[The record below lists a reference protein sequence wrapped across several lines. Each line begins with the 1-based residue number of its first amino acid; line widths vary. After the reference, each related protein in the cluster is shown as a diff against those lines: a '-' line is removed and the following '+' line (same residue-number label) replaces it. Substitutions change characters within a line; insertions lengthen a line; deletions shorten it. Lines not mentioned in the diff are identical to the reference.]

1 MKPAPA
7 ISVRAMNSLGGS
19 AVTIAA
25 ASSRGLRR
33 ADFASRSATLLA
45 KSPCCASRL
54 RSTVTLAAGGIC
66 GSAPPAASRPSAVSN
81 SCSISCFTRWQSRWR
96 GGLEEF
102 TSEQL
107 ERIDVERPAQR
118 AGARQLLDLRQPAV
132 EELMQ
137 PAALAALD
145 EQLRVIAAGAL
156 VHGRGHRSQQPHTGR
171 RPRAE
176 RARLAQ
182 ESERRR
188 RTARGSAQRGEAAER
203 RPRGRL
209 ALAERDAGE
218 GVVAAGEQV
227 GEQRM
232 LGKLGLDQHLAG
244 LRAAPGAAGDLHD
257 GLREALGCAKVA

>member
-1 MKPAPA
+1 MKSAPA
-7 ISVRAMNSLGGS
+7 ISGRWMNPLGGGP
-19 AVTIAA
+19 VTIPA

-66 GSAPPAASRPSAVSN
+66 GSAPPAASRASAVSSN
-81 SCSISCFTRWQSRWR
+81 CSISCFTRWQSRWR
-96 GGLEEF
+96 GGLEES

-118 AGARQLLDLRQPAV
+118 AGARQLLDLRQPAG
-132 EELMQ
+132 EEAVQ

-156 VHGRGHRSQQPHTGR
+156 VDGRGHRSQQPHAGG

-182 ESERRR
+182 ESQCRGGA
-188 RTARGSAQRGEAAER
+188 ARGSAQRGEAAER
-203 RPRGRL
+203 RPRGGL
-209 ALAERDAGE
+209 ALAGRDAGE
-218 GVVAAGEQV
+218 PRASAAG
-227 GEQRM
+227 
-232 LGKLGLDQHLAG
+232 A
-244 LRAAPGAAGDLHD
+244 
-257 GLREALGCAKVA
+257 